1 MTPPAGVPADA
12 DRRAALP
19 ALMVVAG
26 GASVAPLDFAV
37 NVAFPAMT
45 LAFGVPTDAIRWV
58 AVCYVLTY
66 GSLML
71 AFGALGDRIGHLRIF
86 RAGLLLGTVAFALC
100 ALAPSFSALLAA
112 RIVQGLAVALLLSC
126 APALATALAGEAQR
140 TWALSTYGS
149 LSALAALAAPLIGG
163 ASLAVLGWTGVYWIR
178 VPICVLAF
186 LALPVLERQ
195 LSPAPRTETRR
206 ATSTSGASSARS
218 TRTRF
223 DTSGTALL
231 AAGVAA
237 LLLAPALLGTPD
249 ALLASGASA
258 AVGATLILAFI
269 QREGRRPVPFLPAT
283 TARSG
288 AFWIIN
294 AAGAVVQF
302 SSFAVPLI
310 SPYYLLRVVEV
321 SPMGTGA
328 LLSVWA
334 LGSLLGAGLAN
345 RMIRARGGRPT
356 ALAAALLVV
365 AGLAGE
371 ALWPAQLSLLTVVA
385 CLAVQGFG
393 LGLFQVAYADL
404 VVEALP
410 VSARGVAG
418 SLTMVTRTVGI
429 VLGASIWIGILQ
441 SANQGLATG
450 GAAAQAAFMS
460 AFSTVHA
467 VAATVTAVFFTLTL
481 PVWIGRDRMGDPS
494 VRP

>member
-1 MTPPAGVPADA
+1 
-12 DRRAALP
+12 
-19 ALMVVAG
+19 MVVAG

-45 LAFGVPTDAIRWV
+45 QAFGVPTDAIRWV

-86 RAGLLLGTVAFALC
+86 RAGLLLGTLAFALC
-100 ALAPSFSALLAA
+100 ALAPSFNGLLAA
-112 RIVQGLAVALLLSC
+112 RVIQGLAVALLLSC

-163 ASLAVLGWTGVYWIR
+163 ASLAALGWTGVYWIR
-178 VPICVLAF
+178 VPICVLAL
-186 LALPVLERQ
+186 LALPVLERR
-195 LSPAPRTETRR
+195 LSRAPR
-206 ATSTSGASSARS
+206 ATAQAGASTAGAPSPVA
-218 TRTRF
+218 RF
-223 DTSGTALL
+223 DTAGTALL

-237 LLLAPALLGTPD
+237 LLLAPALIGTPD
-249 ALLASGASA
+249 ALLASSVSA
-258 AVGATLILAFI
+258 AVGASLIVAFI
-269 QREGRRPVPFLPAT
+269 QREGRRPHPFLPAA
-283 TARSG
+283 TARSA

-345 RMIRARGGRPT
+345 RMIRARGGRST

-365 AGLAGE
+365 VGLAGE
-371 ALWPAQLSLLTVVA
+371 ALWPAHLSLLAVLA

-450 GAAAQAAFMS
+450 GPAAQAVFMS

-467 VAATVTAVFFTLTL
+467 IAATVTAVFFALTL
-481 PVWIGRDRMGDPS
+481 PVWRGRARMGEPS